1 MSVVN
6 QHGRGSTEES
16 GARTQTVLAGL
27 GSECPRAE
35 CALLHRDPLQL
46 LVATILSAQCTDERV
61 NMVTPPL
68 FHKYPDAKAFAAAD
82 FAELGEVI
90 HSTGFFNAKAR
101 HIIGACK
108 AIIERHAGE
117 VPRTLDALV
126 ALPGVGRK
134 TASVVLGVA
143 WGLVEGV
150 VVDTHV
156 HRLTRRL
163 GLSRGN
169 SPEAVERDL
178 MALLP
183 QGDWIEW
190 SDRLIWHGRRVCDA
204 RRPRCSAC
212 FAEGICPQ
220 VGVTRRAQV

>member
-1 MSVVN
+1 MARP
-6 QHGRGSTEES
+6 HGRES
-16 GARTQTVLAGL
+16 QKRRAARAQGVLRGL
-27 GSECPRAE
+27 RSEYPQAE
-35 CALLHRDPLQL
+35 CALVHRDPLQL

-68 FHKYPDAKAFAAAD
+68 FRKYPDAAAFASTSVE
-82 FAELGEVI
+82 ELGKDI

-101 HIIGACK
+101 HIIGACS
-108 AIIERHAGE
+108 AIIEHHGGE
-117 VPRTLDALV
+117 VPRTLAELV
-126 ALPGVGRK
+126 TLPGVGRK

-143 WGLVEGV
+143 WRLVEGV

-156 HRLTRRL
+156 YRLTRRL
-163 GLSRGN
+163 GFSRGN

-183 QGDWIEW
+183 QEDWIEW

-204 RRPRCSAC
+204 RKPRCSGC
-212 FAEGICPQ
+212 FAVAICPQ
-220 VGVTRRAQV
+220 VGVTRQEQV

>member
-1 MSVVN
+1 MVKP
-6 QHGRGSTEES
+6 HGRES
-16 GARTQTVLAGL
+16 PKQRAARAQTVLAGL
-27 GSECPRAE
+27 RREYPQAE
-35 CALLHRDPLQL
+35 CALLHHDPLQL

-82 FAELGEVI
+82 FTELGEVI

>member
-1 MSVVN
+1 VVKP
-6 QHGRGSTEES
+6 HGRES
-16 GARTQTVLAGL
+16 PKQRAARTQTVLAGL
-27 GSECPRAE
+27 RREYPQAE

-108 AIIERHAGE
+108 AIIERHAGV

-212 FAEGICPQ
+212 FAKGICPQ

>member
-1 MSVVN
+1 
-6 QHGRGSTEES
+6 
-16 GARTQTVLAGL
+16 
-27 GSECPRAE
+27 
-35 CALLHRDPLQL
+35 
-46 LVATILSAQCTDERV
+46 
-61 NMVTPPL
+61 MVTPPL
-68 FHKYPDAKAFAAAD
+68 FHKYPDAKAFADAD

>member
-1 MSVVN
+1 MAKP
-6 QHGRGSTEES
+6 HGRES
-16 GARTQTVLAGL
+16 LAKLAARAQTVLAGL
-27 GSECPRAE
+27 RREYPQAE

-61 NMVTPPL
+61 NMVTPGL
-68 FHKYPDAKAFAAAD
+68 FRKYPDVAAFAAAD
-82 FAELGEVI
+82 FTELGEVI
-90 HSTGFFNAKAR
+90 HSTGFFNSKAR

-108 AIIERHAGE
+108 AIVERHGSE
-117 VPRTLDALV
+117 VPRTLAELV

-143 WGLVEGV
+143 WGIAEGV

-156 HRLTRRL
+156 QRLTRRL
-163 GLSRGN
+163 GFSRGN

-204 RRPRCSAC
+204 RRPRCSGC
-212 FAEGICPQ
+212 FAEAICPQ

>member
-1 MSVVN
+1 M
-6 QHGRGSTEES
+6 
-16 GARTQTVLAGL
+16 LAGL
-27 GSECPRAE
+27 RREYPQAE

-183 QGDWIEW
+183 QGDW
-190 SDRLIWHGRRVCDA
+190 L
-204 RRPRCSAC
+204 
-212 FAEGICPQ
+212 
-220 VGVTRRAQV
+220 

>member
-1 MSVVN
+1 M
-6 QHGRGSTEES
+6 
-16 GARTQTVLAGL
+16 LAGL
-27 GSECPRAE
+27 RREYPQAE

-101 HIIGACK
+101 HIIGTCK

-143 WGLVEGV
+143 WGLAEGV

-204 RRPRCSAC
+204 RRPRCAAC

>member
-1 MSVVN
+1 MAKP
-6 QHGRGSTEES
+6 HGRES
-16 GARTQTVLAGL
+16 QAKRAARAQAVLAGL
-27 GSECPRAE
+27 RREYPQAE
-35 CALLHRDPLQL
+35 CALLHHDPLQL

-68 FHKYPDAKAFAAAD
+68 FRKYPDAATFAAAD

-101 HIIGACK
+101 HIIGACS
-108 AIIERHAGE
+108 AIVKRHGGE

-212 FAEGICPQ
+212 FAKGICPQ

>member
-1 MSVVN
+1 MVKP
-6 QHGRGSTEES
+6 HGRES
-16 GARTQTVLAGL
+16 PKQRAARAQTVLAGL
-27 GSECPRAE
+27 RREYPQAE
-35 CALLHRDPLQL
+35 CALLHRDPVQL

-61 NMVTPPL
+61 NMVTPGL
-68 FHKYPDAKAFAAAD
+68 FRKYPDAAAFASTGVE
-82 FAELGEVI
+82 ELGKDI

-101 HIIGACK
+101 HIIGACS
-108 AIIERHAGE
+108 AIIEHHGGE
-117 VPRTLDALV
+117 VPRTLAELV
-126 ALPGVGRK
+126 TLPGVGRK

-143 WGLVEGV
+143 WRLAEGV

-156 HRLTRRL
+156 YRLTRRL
-163 GLSRGN
+163 GFSRGN

-204 RRPRCSAC
+204 RKPRCSGC
-212 FAEGICPQ
+212 FAVAICPQ
-220 VGVTRRAQV
+220 VGVTRQEQV